1 MMADWRENFK
11 RLEGA
16 YAPATIRGYKADFEA
31 FARWCARNEALPI
44 PAERSSIIMFM

>member
-16 YAPATIRGYKADFEA
+16 YAPATIRGYRADFEA

-44 PAERSSIIMFM
+44 PAECS